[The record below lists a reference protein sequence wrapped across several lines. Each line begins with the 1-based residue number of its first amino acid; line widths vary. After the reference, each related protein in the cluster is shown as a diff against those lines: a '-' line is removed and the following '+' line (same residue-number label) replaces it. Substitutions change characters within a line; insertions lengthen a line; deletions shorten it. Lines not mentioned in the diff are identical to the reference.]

1 MDREGAEEDQEDHSD
16 TGKEG
21 GRRREEEEVGG
32 GVVGWWWLR
41 STVKRYRTVI
51 MVRGAVCA
59 ALHDDSSARFKSFPT
74 RGKCG
79 ARRADYRPLWP
90 SQT

>member
-1 MDREGAEEDQEDHSD
+1 MDREGTEEDQEDHSV

-21 GRRREEEEVGG
+21 GRRRRWGW
-32 GVVGWWWLR
+32 VVGWWWLR

-51 MVRGAVCA
+51 IVRGAVCA

-74 RGKCG
+74 QGKCG
-79 ARRADYRPLWP
+79 ARRAD
-90 SQT
+90 